1 VSYQFIAEKLAK
13 RETILLD
20 GAIGTE
26 ILRREVTWADHQL
39 MSRPEFVRTI
49 HADYINAGAEI
60 ISTNSFQL
68 CKRAL
73 FNHFRD
79 EAHRRHIGASDLDMR
94 ANRLLAQSV
103 KLAIEARQQAK
114 ANQSVAV
121 AAAVTTLEWCFRP
134 DLAPSDAQAK
144 TEYREIFQVVKD
156 AGADL
161 VLLET
166 VNGIHEAVTALKVA
180 KEIGLPF
187 WVSFVPT
194 EKGKLFT
201 GETLKKAAAAME
213 KGGADAVLLNC
224 APPDDISE
232 GLRQLAP
239 ATKLPIGTYAHIGR
253 FDPPEWLFTE
263 EYPPNKYAVESAR
276 WKKMGATI
284 LGGCCG
290 TTPEHIR
297 QLNSLR

>member
-1 VSYQFIAEKLAK
+1 
-13 RETILLD
+13 
-20 GAIGTE
+20 
-26 ILRREVTWADHQL
+26 

-79 EAHRRHIGASDLDMR
+79 EAHRRHIGASDLNTR
-94 ANRLLAQSV
+94 ANTLLAQSV
-103 KLAIEARQQAK
+103 TLAIEARQQTK
-114 ANQSVAV
+114 ANQPVAV

-180 KEIGLPF
+180 REIGLPL

-263 EYPPNKYAVESAR
+263 EYPPSKYAAESAR

>member
-49 HADYINAGAEI
+49 HADYISAGAEI

-79 EAHRRHIGASDLDMR
+79 EAHRKHIGASDLDTR
-94 ANRLLAQSV
+94 ANTLLAQSV
-103 KLAIEARQQAK
+103 KLAIEARQQTK
-114 ANQSVAV
+114 ANQPVAV

-166 VNGIHEAVTALKVA
+166 VNGIHEAVTALNVA
-180 KEIGLPF
+180 KEIGLPL

-194 EKGKLFT
+194 ERGKLFT

-224 APPDDISE
+224 APPEDISE

-263 EYPPNKYAVESAR
+263 EYPPSKYAAESAR